1 MFIWPSILLY
11 SLFAIFAY
19 YNRRWARDF
28 RGSSKAFRAFLSIMG
43 YAGMGVGFGYL
54 VWYGISVSW
63 GGSIAAFAVSVLFV
77 SVGASLERF
86 LGTFVVQIG
95 SVVLW
100 PILAVLMLWP
110 LVPASK

>member
-1 MFIWPSILLY
+1 MFIWPSIFLY

-28 RGSSKAFRAFLSIMG
+28 QGSSKAFRAFLSLMG
-43 YAGMGVGFGYL
+43 FAGMGVGVGYL
-54 VWYGISVSW
+54 LWYGISVSW
-63 GGSIAAFAVSVLFV
+63 GGSVAAFAVSVLFV
-77 SVGASLERF
+77 SVGASLDRF

-100 PILAVLMLWP
+100 PIFAVLMLWP